1 MMKEKMFV
9 TPEEFPGLSDRAAI
23 QAAVDTAIRE
33 DIRVVRIGNKGTA
46 WKLEQPVLLDSFVT
60 VLLDG
65 ACVESA
71 GIAFENSNALDPES
85 RSLAGEQ
92 QGIHILGRNGASLI
106 GADCP
111 QVRLCNVKNSTVRGV
126 RFVGGQG
133 LRLEHVRYSKL
144 RQLQFKDSLYGIT
157 LTEGC
162 CNNLLEDLDCV
173 TQKDAVRWMGG
184 NSAVWGRNADMYD
197 TVLCRVRAKC
207 QDGPAVRIDAGCVSV
222 YNLFLRDI
230 TDESHCSGVSV
241 VMGGD
246 GDSELRDITARN
258 VTCSRIP
265 VSVNAFCDGI
275 YLAGLTG
282 DAPLIHPE
290 ATRVLVEK
298 ASVEAEMPIFRDE
311 EDVPYITP
319 NDPKYFGDT
328 DGQTIQNAVDAAA
341 EAGVKLVIPRWNGR
355 TRQTRWDVE
364 KTIVLP
370 GNIHVELLDAHL
382 RQVDFTYC
390 NLFANAPG
398 AGNITVS
405 GVGNAVVDTGKPNG
419 LKLKT
424 AGKLGFGPITDNA
437 TFFFQN
443 VDGLVIRD
451 LYIRQSRWYSIYCVG
466 CENGRISDIDLFA
479 PPIFPDL
486 AGIQLRSGCRDFL
499 VENLTGLSGEELIL
513 IASQGCDQ
521 SEERKIQNI
530 HIRNLL
536 ANVSRCHMVDILSHD
551 GGVVENILIE
561 TLADNSLAEQKKQ
574 PAATVRIGHGEGYYV
589 ARGALESIQNITVRD
604 INGRG
609 ASTLELGGCSSNVKV
624 ENIHSFGTSENSV
637 RTALPPECSDYLMA
651 SISADPSV
659 IQSVSSFAPMTHIRN
674 WEISGIFFRCAQA
687 SRYMRG
693 TATSIITDK
702 KKFIGLVLQLDG
714 LKTDGLGIRDVLMDR
729 VGQGVRLTGNAKV
742 EITGFRAAEFGRT
755 PTVCGGNCQLRI
767 DGEEI
772 SVTNESKL

>member
-1 MMKEKMFV
+1 MNEKLFV
-9 TPEEFPGLSDRAAI
+9 FPEKFPGLTGAAAI
-23 QAAVDTAIRE
+23 QAAVDKAIGE
-33 DIRVVRIGNKGTA
+33 DIRVVRITGQ
-46 WKLEQPVLLDSFVT
+46 WELERPVRLPSYTT
-60 VLLDG
+60 VILDG
-65 ACVESA
+65 AVIRSV
-71 GIAFENSNALDPES
+71 GVAFENTNAGDPES

-92 QGIHILGRNGASLI
+92 KGICILGKHGAVLRCENGPQILLSNVRNAKLQGIA
-106 GADCP
+106 
-111 QVRLCNVKNSTVRGV
+111 
-126 RFVGGQG
+126 FEGGEG
-133 LRLEHVRYSKL
+133 LRLEHVYYSKAQKL
-144 RQLQFKDSLYGIT
+144 SFRDSRYGVY

-162 CNNLLEDLDCV
+162 CNNLLEDIDAE
-173 TQKDAVRWMGG
+173 TQRDAICWVGG
-184 NSAVWGRNADMYD
+184 DSAIWGRNANLYD
-197 TVLCRVRAKC
+197 SILCRLRAKC
-207 QDGPAVRIDAGCVSV
+207 REGAAVRVDAGCVTA

-230 TDESHCSGVSV
+230 TDESECGGAAV
-241 VMGGD
+241 VIGCESE
-246 GDSELRDITARN
+246 SELRDLTVRN
-258 VTCSRIP
+258 VVTRRIP

-275 YLAGLTG
+275 YLTGLTG
-282 DAPLIHPE
+282 QQPVIHPE
-290 ATRVLVEK
+290 ATRVLTEK
-298 ASVEAEMPIFRDE
+298 APAEAELPLLRE
-311 EDVPYITP
+311 EADAPYITP
-319 NDPKYFGDT
+319 NDPRYFGDT
-328 DGQTIQNAVDAAA
+328 DGQTIQNAVNAAA
-341 EAGVKLVIPRWNGR
+341 AMGAKLVIPRWNGR
-355 TRQTRWDVE
+355 TEQTRWDVE

-370 GNIHVELLDAHL
+370 NNIHVELLDAHL

-398 AGNITVS
+398 AENITVS
-405 GVGNAVVDTGKPNG
+405 GLGNAMVDTGKPNG

-437 TFFFQN
+437 TFLFRDVKN
-443 VDGLVIRD
+443 LVIRD
-451 LYIRQSRWYSIYCVG
+451 LCIHQSRWYSIYCVG

-574 PAATVRIGHGEGYYV
+574 PAATVRIGHGEGYYES
-589 ARGALESIQNITVRD
+589 RGGVDSIGNITVRD

-609 ASTLELGGCSSNVKV
+609 ASTLELGGCSSHVRI
-624 ENIHSFGTSENSV
+624 ENIHSFGTSENSI

-659 IQSVSSFAPMTHIRN
+659 IQSVSSFTPKTRILD
-674 WEISGIFFRCAQA
+674 WKISGVFFRCAQA

-702 KKFIGLVLQLDG
+702 KKFIGLTLQLDR
-714 LKTDGLGIRDVLMDR
+714 LETEDLTIRNVLIDR
-729 VGQGVRLTGNAKV
+729 AGQGIRLTGKAKV
-742 EITGFRAAEFGRT
+742 QITGFCAGEFGRT
-755 PTVCGGNCQLRI
+755 PAVCGGNCQLVI
-767 DGEEI
+767 DGEEVP
-772 SVTNESKL
+772 VTRESKL